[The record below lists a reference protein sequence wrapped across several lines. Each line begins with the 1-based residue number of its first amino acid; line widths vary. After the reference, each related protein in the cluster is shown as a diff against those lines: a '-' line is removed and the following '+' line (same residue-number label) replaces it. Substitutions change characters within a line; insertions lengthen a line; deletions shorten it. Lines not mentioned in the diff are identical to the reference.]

1 MCIKDICYNMY
12 YCLYETFHSLNGNG
26 NSSDNNNNK
35 SVQRKV
41 LFVDEEKGLIYYNK
55 LPSNYEYDYN
65 HNCNVPVGS
74 GSVDF

>member
-26 NSSDNNNNK
+26 CDNNNN

-55 LPSNYEYDYN
+55 LPSSYDYD
-65 HNCNVPVGS
+65 CAS
-74 GSVDF
+74 GSAAGSMDF